1 MGVNISG
8 GWKDATVVEFISQ
21 SPLFSGMKFPL
32 EVYKVIVEDT
42 DNEGNKIGEHEEF
55 CVTHSSLLTNYNV
68 QLLPIGV
75 TKNFS
80 NVTPATY
87 AGVIFKCTI
96 EMNVSQVQIRDL
108 VQRGLM
114 PPMEN
119 YKVRTESTGGATTG
133 NCSSV
138 IAKMHL
144 AETAENRSFDR
155 ALIQFLALDMSEYG
169 NRTLYGSSEL
179 DGKRVRIDDKK
190 PDSAVPKAPE
200 TRPAPAPAPIVKPDP
215 VEKPDEGDL
224 PSWCNPTAKQAS
236 AAPAP
241 APAPATAP
249 AAVKSLEEN
258 KTVDEYAEERAAAA
272 KVSYTDD
279 EYQQML
285 DHTLGGMVNAMSG
298 KPIREV
304 LSLINKDESAFR
316 ALRNYIVYKPYQS
329 DLIPIWKCLVSY
341 LVKEKLL
348 VIYQSKKFYLYKE
361 PHQTNGR

>member
-8 GWKDATVVEFISQ
+8 GWKDATVVEFVSQ
-21 SPLFSGMKFPL
+21 NPLFSGMKFPL

-42 DNEGNKIGEHEEF
+42 DSEGNKIGEHEEF

-75 TKNFS
+75 IKNFS

-87 AGVIFKCTI
+87 DGVIFKCTI
-96 EMNVSQVQIRDL
+96 EMNVSQVQIREL

-119 YKVRTESTGGATTG
+119 YKVHTESTGGATTG

-179 DGKRVRIDDKK
+179 DGKRVRIDEQN
-190 PDSAVPKAPE
+190 PANAAPKAPE
-200 TRPAPAPAPIVKPDP
+200 NRPAPAPAPIVKPDP
-215 VEKPDEGDL
+215 VTPDKEEL
-224 PSWCNPTAKQAS
+224 PSWCNSPKRTS

-241 APAPATAP
+241 AAAP
-249 AAVKSLEEN
+249 AAAPAPDDNASEKPVK
-258 KTVDEYAEERAAAA
+258 VDEFADERAAAA
-272 KVSYTDD
+272 KVTYTEE

-285 DHTLGGMVNAMSG
+285 DHTLGGMVNNMSG

-304 LSLINKDESAFR
+304 LALINKDNSAFR
-316 ALRNYIVYKPYQS
+316 ALQNYIIYKPYQS

-341 LVKEKLL
+341 LVREKYL
-348 VIYQSKKFYLYKE
+348 VIYPSKKFYLHKE
-361 PHQTNGR
+361 PNGGK